1 MPQLRA
7 AGVGVAAITP
17 DSPDVLRRFAS
28 SYAIDYPLLGD
39 IGGRVIDTF
48 GLLNPNIVPNERQAP
63 GIPFPGHF
71 LLDVDGR
78 VMAKS
83 FTGDLRHRP
92 SGTALVAE
100 HFGHYEGPHAVVETE
115 EIRAVIR
122 MSTNRLFGGQEAA
135 VRVDLDIAVGWHVYA
150 PGVEPPYRRLEVD
163 LEGDLLASQTFQW
176 PAPDEVRFDALDAT
190 LPVYDGRVRATGRL
204 RLRWSPP
211 PSIFGGLDEAVRRRA
226 IAPGTYAL
234 NGVLRYQA
242 CRDDLC
248 LEPRELRFTL
258 PIEVEPTA
266 APPRDDPP
274 VTHAEHD

>member
-1 MPQLRA
+1 
-7 AGVGVAAITP
+7 
-17 DSPDVLRRFAS
+17 
-28 SYAIDYPLLGD
+28 
-39 IGGRVIDTF
+39 
-48 GLLNPNIVPNERQAP
+48 
-63 GIPFPGHF
+63 
-71 LLDVDGR
+71 
-78 VMAKS
+78 
-83 FTGDLRHRP
+83 
-92 SGTALVAE
+92 
-100 HFGHYEGPHAVVETE
+100 
-115 EIRAVIR
+115 

-135 VRVDLDIAVGWHVYA
+135 VRVDLDIAPSWHVYA
-150 PGVEPPYRRLEVD
+150 AGIEPPYRPLGVEFDVG
-163 LEGDLLASQTFQW
+163 GDLLASQTLQW
-176 PAPDEVRFDALDAT
+176 PAPGEVRFDALDAT